1 MKVGQNEEMIRF
13 QEVSNLDEIEYNTK
27 TKKAKKPH
35 PIIII
40 TIF

>member
-27 TKKAKKPH
+27 AKKAKKKPQ
-35 PIIII
+35 
-40 TIF
+40 